1 MNSNE
6 SKKCFTVWEN
16 CLCITLGQSVKL
28 YYERK
33 RKLATRTLWT
43 SKALLGVLEICEGFF
58 ILREQRLN
66 YSLPLGIMHLSS
78 NRAAAC

>member
-33 RKLATRTLWT
+33 RKLATRISGLA
-43 SKALLGVLEICEGFF
+43 K
-58 ILREQRLN
+58 
-66 YSLPLGIMHLSS
+66 LSWECWKYVRGS
-78 NRAAAC
+78 SF